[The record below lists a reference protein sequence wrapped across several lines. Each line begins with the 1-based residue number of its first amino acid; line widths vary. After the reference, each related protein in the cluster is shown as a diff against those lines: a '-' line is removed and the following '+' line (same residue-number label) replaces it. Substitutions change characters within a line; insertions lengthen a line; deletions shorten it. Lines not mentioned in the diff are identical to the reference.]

1 MLMKKLK
8 HLKKL
13 IELIDEYSKESKSE
27 IEKIKKE
34 HQKLIL
40 LSNYNLISE
49 ISKGENLDE
58 GMLVEKY
65 MKKLKKSSC
74 IKESNSELKEDI
86 KEELLLNFM
95 NYEGVDYY
103 YEDKPN
109 GNVYDNQSKKV
120 GLFKFGNIKLDS

>member
-1 MLMKKLK
+1 MKKLK

-13 IELIDEYSKESKSE
+13 IELIDEYSKESKGE

-58 GMLVEKY
+58 SVLVEKY
-65 MKKLKKSSC
+65 MKKIKKSST
-74 IKESNSELKEDI
+74 IKESSSALKEEL
-86 KEELLLNFM
+86 KEELLLNYMKF
-95 NYEGVDYY
+95 EGNDYY

-109 GNVYDNQSKKV
+109 GDVYDNQSKKV
-120 GLFKFGNIKLDS
+120 GVFKLGNIKLDR